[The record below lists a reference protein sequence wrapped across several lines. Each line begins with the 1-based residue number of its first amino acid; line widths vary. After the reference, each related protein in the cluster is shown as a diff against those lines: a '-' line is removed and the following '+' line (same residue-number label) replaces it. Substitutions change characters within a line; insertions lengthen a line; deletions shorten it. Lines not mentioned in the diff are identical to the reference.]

1 MNNILFYTTIE
12 NDMVYPYLLSN
23 RLEVEYI
30 TDFGV
35 LSRVSRDNLNQII
48 VLHSEDEMHLKS
60 AAITLKR
67 FSPSCLL
74 IGLFDV
80 IESCLSSTELFEAG
94 FFDIFKYPYDVDTLL
109 ACIKTRLA
117 LNKEKVQEVQNVRL
131 QLTNAVFNP
140 VEHVIV
146 AVDGSFETLTTTQA
160 KVLQLLLTNG
170 NAVTTRASM
179 LRAIWGSVDFYKSRS
194 LDSVVTAL
202 RKIVTKYGIQIE
214 TIRGLGFYVT
224 EIKTLD

>member
-1 MNNILFYTTIE
+1 MNSILFYTTIE
-12 NDMVYPYLLSN
+12 NDMIYPYLLSN
-23 RLEVEYI
+23 RLEIEYI

-35 LSRVSRDNLNQII
+35 LSRVSRDNLNQVI
-48 VLHSEDEMHLKS
+48 VLHSENEMHLKS

-80 IESCLSSTELFEAG
+80 IESCLSTTELIDAG
-94 FFDIFKYPYDVDTLL
+94 YFDVFKYPYDIDAIL
-109 ACIKTRLA
+109 AYIKSRLN

-146 AVDGSFETLTTTQA
+146 SVDGSFETLTTTQA

-194 LDSVVTAL
+194 LDSVVTTL

-224 EIKTLD
+224 EIKILD

>member
-1 MNNILFYTTIE
+1 MNSILFYTTIE
-12 NDMVYPYLLSN
+12 NDMIYPYLLSN
-23 RLEVEYI
+23 RLEIEYI

-35 LSRVSRDNLNQII
+35 LSRVSRDNLNQVI
-48 VLHSEDEMHLKS
+48 VLHSENEMHLKS

-80 IESCLSSTELFEAG
+80 IESSLSTTELIDAG
-94 FFDIFKYPYDVDTLL
+94 YFDVFKYPYDIDAIL
-109 ACIKTRLA
+109 AYIKSRLN

-179 LRAIWGSVDFYKSRS
+179 LRTIWGSVDFYKSRS
-194 LDSVVTAL
+194 LDSVITAL
-202 RKIVTKYGIQIE
+202 RKIVIKYGIQIE

-224 EIKTLD
+224 EIKILD

>member
-1 MNNILFYTTIE
+1 MNSILFYTTIE

-23 RLEVEYI
+23 RLDVEYI

-35 LSRVSRDNLNQII
+35 LSRVSRDNLNQVI

-67 FSPSCLL
+67 FSPSCML

-80 IESCLSSTELFEAG
+80 VESSISTAELFEAG
-94 FFDIFKYPYDVDTLL
+94 YFDVFKYPYDVDALL
-109 ACIKTRLA
+109 ACIRVRLSV
-117 LNKEKVQEVQNVRL
+117 NKEKMQEVQNVRL

-146 AVDGSFETLTTTQA
+146 SVDGSFETLTTTQA
-160 KVLQLLLTNG
+160 KVLQLLLANG

-194 LDSVVTAL
+194 LDSAVAAL

-224 EIKTLD
+224 EIKLVD

>member
-1 MNNILFYTTIE
+1 MNSILFYTTIE
-12 NDMVYPYLLSN
+12 NDMIYPYLLSN
-23 RLEVEYI
+23 RLEIEYI

-35 LSRVSRDNLNQII
+35 LSRVSRDNLNQVI
-48 VLHSEDEMHLKS
+48 VLHSENEMHLKS

-80 IESCLSSTELFEAG
+80 IESCLSTTELIDAG
-94 FFDIFKYPYDVDTLL
+94 YFDVFKYPYDIDAIL
-109 ACIKTRLA
+109 AYIKSRLNI
-117 LNKEKVQEVQNVRL
+117 NKEKVQEVQNVRL

-140 VEHVIV
+140 IEHVIV
-146 AVDGSFETLTTTQA
+146 SVDGSFETLTTTQA

-224 EIKTLD
+224 EIKILD

>member
-117 LNKEKVQEVQNVRL
+117 INKEKRQEVQNVRL

-140 VEHVIV
+140 IEHVIV

-214 TIRGLGFYVT
+214 TIRSLGFYVT